1 MIFRPK
7 RKKLNSDIDIH
18 FEGEKI
24 QEVTYTKFL
33 GVILDNN
40 LTWNHTASK
49 IAKCIGVICKARQ
62 YLNNYYL
69 INLYHAFM
77 LPYMNC
83 CIHVWGGTSSSTLAP
98 IFRIQKIAI
107 RCLLKM
113 KKTELHFRC
122 I

>member
-1 MIFRPK
+1 M
-7 RKKLNSDIDIH
+7 H
-18 FEGEKI
+18 
-24 QEVTYTKFL
+24 
-33 GVILDNN
+33 
-40 LTWNHTASK
+40 HTASK

-77 LPYMNC
+77 LPYMNY
-83 CIHVWGGTSSSTLAP
+83 CIHVWGGTSSSTSAP

-107 RCLLKM
+107 RSLLKM
-113 KKTELHFRC
+113 KKRSSISDAVKKINILKLNGFVF